1 MKVPSNI
8 TVLSLILETVST
20 FLKVGFIIH
29 PTKSVFVPN
38 QEIKFLG
45 FILNSITM
53 TIRLPPRKVNNV
65 KQVCE
70 NLLHEEKP
78 TIREVAQ
85 VIGLIVSTLPGAK
98 LGELHY
104 RNLEK
109 NKTVTLQ
116 TNKGNYDKII
126 QVRTDTMQSD
136 PDLTITIDASK
147 TG

>member
-1 MKVPSNI
+1 MKIPSNI

-53 TIRLPPRKVNNV
+53 TMRLPPRKANNV
-65 KQVCE
+65 KEACE

-85 VIGLIVSTLPGAK
+85 VIGLIVTSLPGVQ

-109 NKTVTLQ
+109 NKIVALQ

-126 QVRTDTMQSD
+126 QGRTAMV
-136 PDLTITIDASK
+136 
-147 TG
+147 GR